1 MDKDKLIEII
11 ENHIQWATHGGQTG
25 QQAILH
31 KADLRDADLG
41 GSELSGIDL
50 SGSDLSCAIISWS
63 SFQNATLK
71 KVGGHQKRRI
81 CLY

>member
-1 MDKDKLIEII
+1 MNKDKLLDII

-31 KADLRDADLG
+31 KVDLREADLG

-50 SGSDLSCAIISWS
+50 SESDLSCALISWS
-63 SFQNATLK
+63 SFQNANLK
-71 KVGGHQKRRI
+71 KVNFEQA
-81 CLY
+81 LVYL